1 LALGAALMMLAALS
15 VSSDSGRP
23 TDSSTPSVD
32 VETLPSPQHAVRP
45 PAPEPFESYPTAA
58 AGACGYWT
66 ATYAEIAKR
75 HGELRNC
82 EAIDAQRSAWVITT
96 LGTTGTHGVIAVYR
110 CASAACRDGRNDHPM
125 AGWRIYPAPY
135 AGGVTLLGEQATDV
149 LIVANGGHQIVF
161 DISTG
166 RYGV

>member
-1 LALGAALMMLAALS
+1 MALGAALMMLAALS

-96 LGTTGTHGVIAVYR
+96 LGTTGTHGVIAV
-110 CASAACRDGRNDHPM
+110 
-125 AGWRIYPAPY
+125 
-135 AGGVTLLGEQATDV
+135 
-149 LIVANGGHQIVF
+149 
-161 DISTG
+161 
-166 RYGV
+166 